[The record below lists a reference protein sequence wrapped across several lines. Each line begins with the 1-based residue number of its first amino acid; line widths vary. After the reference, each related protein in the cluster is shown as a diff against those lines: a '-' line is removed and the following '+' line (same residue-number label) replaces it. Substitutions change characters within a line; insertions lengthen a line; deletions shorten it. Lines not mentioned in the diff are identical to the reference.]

1 MASIQ
6 FDSRANIL
14 AGYELRVFLNSEHI
28 SYGEIHSILKGKGIY
43 VGSTDKSITVPIL
56 SSTLLT
62 PDDFTVLIESSIDRE
77 SKPKSK
83 NLSLNLSEESANW
96 FECLRSSFLEDDY
109 SSLISHMDNIDFTEM
124 PKITCDKKGLI
135 NINYKIVRKDY
146 SQDWIKRELKFD
158 GEINISQS
166 EGKNLIE
173 FASTHSS
180 KETEI
185 INRKF
190 IQRLSNILHEN
201 KLVSSLEPNLISFN
215 SFSNEERV
223 RFFKRLT
230 SGNLPMLEAGDV
242 DNIEIC
248 VDKSVPNFPND
259 SKVSW
264 MKQTVNRLK
273 IDGEK
278 MNNIFLISEEKY
290 YSFYHIQK
298 MDIIY
303 SFKSGVNTGSCA
315 ITFSFSNESRDIK
328 NSEFIFV
335 ISKIK
340 YSGITNND
348 AKKAINIEL
357 KKCLH
362 ELVEKNYQSI
372 LQDRQNP
379 L

>member
-230 SGNLPMLEAGDV
+230 SGN
-242 DNIEIC
+242 
-248 VDKSVPNFPND
+248 
-259 SKVSW
+259 
-264 MKQTVNRLK
+264 
-273 IDGEK
+273 
-278 MNNIFLISEEKY
+278 
-290 YSFYHIQK
+290 
-298 MDIIY
+298 
-303 SFKSGVNTGSCA
+303 
-315 ITFSFSNESRDIK
+315 
-328 NSEFIFV
+328 
-335 ISKIK
+335 
-340 YSGITNND
+340 
-348 AKKAINIEL
+348 
-357 KKCLH
+357 
-362 ELVEKNYQSI
+362 
-372 LQDRQNP
+372 
-379 L
+379 